1 MKVGLFPG
9 SFDPFHNGHLEIVE
23 RASRL
28 FDEVVVAALRNPQKS
43 AALFD
48 LEEREAMLEEVVA
61 HLPSVRI
68 VSVSTLLVNV
78 ARDVGASAIVRGLR
92 AVSDFETEM
101 QMAQMNN
108 HLSGV
113 ETIFIPTSS
122 KYSFVAS
129 KLVREVARFG
139 GDVSA
144 FVPPVVAKH
153 LVAKF
158 EQGHEGGWGRV
169 SDQFLDVDEEQPVE
183 EVGVES
189 ILHQLLDLMATAKSM
204 PLSSSVMVSREEVTS
219 LLQAALESLPDELRQ
234 ARWLLR
240 EREEF
245 MAERSRDAEALMDEV
260 RAQAEHMVQR
270 TEIVRQ
276 ANSVA
281 QRILDDANEE
291 ARALRHQAED
301 FVDTKLAGMEIVLDR
316 LTRTVQAG
324 RARLAAPLVATATE
338 DEGSG
343 TEEDGFF
350 DQDQT

>member
-1 MKVGLFPG
+1 
-9 SFDPFHNGHLEIVE
+9 
-23 RASRL
+23 
-28 FDEVVVAALRNPQKS
+28 
-43 AALFD
+43 
-48 LEEREAMLEEVVA
+48 
-61 HLPSVRI
+61 
-68 VSVSTLLVNV
+68 
-78 ARDVGASAIVRGLR
+78 
-92 AVSDFETEM
+92 
-101 QMAQMNN
+101 
-108 HLSGV
+108 
-113 ETIFIPTSS
+113 
-122 KYSFVAS
+122 
-129 KLVREVARFG
+129 
-139 GDVSA
+139 
-144 FVPPVVAKH
+144 
-153 LVAKF
+153 
-158 EQGHEGGWGRV
+158 V
-169 SDQFLDVDEEQPVE
+169 SDQFLDIDEDQPVE
-183 EVGVES
+183 EVGIES
-189 ILHQLLDLMATAKSM
+189 ILHQLLDLMAAAKSM

-245 MAERSRDAEALMDEV
+245 MAERTREAEALLDEV

-324 RARLAAPLVATATE
+324 RARLAAPLVEAATE
-338 DEGSG
+338 DEGTG

-350 DQDQT
+350 DQDQA